1 MFDTFSKDLLSVA
14 QKHNEMSFEEN
25 VKSTCIEK
33 LHACYNYISIPSVAR
48 NTERNLE
55 KQNRLKKSQEINM
68 MENTESGK
76 NTVISEAKKVE
87 TENKMA
93 INDEL

>member
-1 MFDTFSKDLLSVA
+1 
-14 QKHNEMSFEEN
+14 MSFEDN

-33 LHACYNYISIPSVAR
+33 LHACHNYISIPSVAR

-55 KQNRLKKSQEINM
+55 KQNRLKNSEETNSIVNNYNGKDRII
-68 MENTESGK
+68 TED
-76 NTVISEAKKVE
+76 KKHE
-87 TENKMA
+87 TENQRL